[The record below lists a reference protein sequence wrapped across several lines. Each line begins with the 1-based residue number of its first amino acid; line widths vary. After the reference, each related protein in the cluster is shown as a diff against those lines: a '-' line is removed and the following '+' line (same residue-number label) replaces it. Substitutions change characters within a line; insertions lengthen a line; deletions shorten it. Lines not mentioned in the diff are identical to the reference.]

1 MLNWAIKHKLQYVNS
16 IPNAK
21 KTRQDGH
28 ILRMV
33 K

>member
-21 KTRQDGH
+21 KKLEKIG
-28 ILRMV
+28 
-33 K
+33 KFSEW